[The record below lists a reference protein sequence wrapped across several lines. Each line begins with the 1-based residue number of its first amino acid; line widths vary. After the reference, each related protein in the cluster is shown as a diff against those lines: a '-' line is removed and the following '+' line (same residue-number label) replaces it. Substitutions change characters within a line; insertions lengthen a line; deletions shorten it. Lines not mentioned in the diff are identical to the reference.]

1 MLNGLCYVVLFGTIL
16 VAAELPAIF
25 SAVTIDVYTTFT
37 VTALRKQ
44 YHFYRSLH
52 LPSATSTTTSVV
64 LRMNAETIL
73 KPSTYLLVGSGRRDH
88 SSFGR

>member
-1 MLNGLCYVVLFGTIL
+1 MLNGLCYVVLFGTLL

-44 YHFYRSLH
+44 YHFYHSLR
-52 LPSATSTTTSVV
+52 LPSATFNYYDVGCCCASNEC
-64 LRMNAETIL
+64 RDDFETL
-73 KPSTYLLVGSGRRDH
+73 YLLACRFWST
-88 SSFGR
+88 